1 MERRLSA
8 ILAADMVGYSRLM
21 EADEIGVL
29 KRQKVLRSELIDPAF
44 TEFRGRIVK
53 EMGDG
58 VLVEFPSVVQ
68 AVQCAVV
75 IQRAMVVRGESD
87 LPDQRIQYR
96 IGINLGDIVIEN
108 DDIFGDG
115 VNIAARLEQLAEPGG
130 VCISGTAYDHLKST
144 VDVGYEAL
152 GDVQVKN
159 IGAPV
164 RAYRVLTDPD
174 QAGNVLGK
182 TKSRSA
188 PPIRSVASALILLII
203 GAGSWWWINQ
213 PDFSP
218 VDPTQMALEL
228 PQKPSIAVLPFE
240 MRGNAGSQD
249 WLADGITE
257 SIISTLSLSPD
268 MVSIAYSTMS
278 SFKDR
283 DVSAAQVARKLGV
296 RYILSGSVLKVG
308 DKLRVTSELADAVKG
323 KQIWSIQQDSSPDD
337 LIVLQDEISHKVFE
351 ELSVSL
357 TVGEGTRSWIE
368 MVGGFNNYV
377 QVINGRAEF
386 QKFSPEGH
394 ANAERL
400 WGKLYRMEPNRAFAN
415 FLMGFIYWQ
424 KVTIGISADIPGD
437 WAKAT
442 EFSNR
447 ALEIEEFGEGY
458 TLGAVL
464 AQGARKFEEAIKLAD
479 KAILLSPGSADSN
492 ALGGMVKAMSGQ
504 TLEGLEHME
513 RGMRLEPDYP
523 EWLPAPINFA
533 RLELGRNTEARKLAQ
548 EVLATDIQDVRA
560 KPNAAGILVAAA
572 VFDGDMNEARARALD
587 LQKIY
592 PGITGAFARMA
603 RSTYKNQA
611 FVEKYVN
618 ALVQAGIPE
627 N

>member
-1 MERRLSA
+1 
-8 ILAADMVGYSRLM
+8 
-21 EADEIGVL
+21 
-29 KRQKVLRSELIDPAF
+29 
-44 TEFRGRIVK
+44 
-53 EMGDG
+53 
-58 VLVEFPSVVQ
+58 
-68 AVQCAVV
+68 
-75 IQRAMVVRGESD
+75 
-87 LPDQRIQYR
+87 
-96 IGINLGDIVIEN
+96 
-108 DDIFGDG
+108 
-115 VNIAARLEQLAEPGG
+115 
-130 VCISGTAYDHLKST
+130 
-144 VDVGYEAL
+144 
-152 GDVQVKN
+152 
-159 IGAPV
+159 
-164 RAYRVLTDPD
+164 
-174 QAGNVLGK
+174 LGK

-188 PPIRSVASALILLII
+188 PPVRSVALVLILLIL
-203 GAGSWWWINQ
+203 GAGSWWWITQ

-278 SFKDR
+278 SFKDH
-283 DVSAAQVARKLGV
+283 DVSAAEVARKLGV
-296 RYILSGSVLKVG
+296 RYILSGSVLKAG

-337 LIVLQDEISHKVFE
+337 LIALQDEISHKVFE

-377 QVINGRAEF
+377 HVINGRAEF

-400 WGKLYRMEPNRAFAN
+400 WGKLYRMEPDRAFAN
-415 FLMGFIYWQ
+415 FLMGFLHWQ

-479 KAILLSPGSADSN
+479 RAILLSPGSADSN

-548 EVLATDIQDVRA
+548 EVLASDIQDVRA
-560 KPNAAGILVAAA
+560 KPYAAGILVAAA

-592 PGITGAFARMA
+592 PGVTGAFARMA

-611 FVEKYVN
+611 FVEN
-618 ALVQAGIPE
+618 T
-627 N
+627 